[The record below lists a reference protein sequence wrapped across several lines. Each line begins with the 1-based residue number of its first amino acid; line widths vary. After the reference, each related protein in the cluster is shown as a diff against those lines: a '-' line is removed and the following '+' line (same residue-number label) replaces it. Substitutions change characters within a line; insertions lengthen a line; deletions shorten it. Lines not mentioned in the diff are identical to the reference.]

1 MKRAIK
7 LTLAVALM
15 MSATS
20 LFAQKFGRINTQE
33 IIMNM
38 SETKEMQT
46 GYSSDLNVD
55 HFEISRVVVQKE
67 LVDTGSDSS
76 SSSED

>member
-20 LFAQKFGRINTQE
+20 LFAQRFGRINTQE

-46 GYSSDLNVD
+46 NLES
-55 HFEISRVVVQKE
+55 FAKE
-67 LVDTGSDSS
+67 LQDQV
-76 SSSED
+76 ERP

>member
-46 GYSSDLNVD
+46 NLES
-55 HFEISRVVVQKE
+55 FAKE
-67 LVDTGSDSS
+67 LQDQVESINV
-76 SSSED
+76 EFNN